1 MARRKV
7 AVGAEFTVGENEVKH
22 VPTTATFY
30 AYPAQDEISSYL
42 MGHMGSV
49 LPNGDDYE
57 EDSIKAIAVRLM
69 QRRRRR

>member
-7 AVGAEFTVGENEVKH
+7 AVEAEFTIDENEVKH

-30 AYPAQDEISSYL
+30 ACPGQISGYL

-69 QRRRRR
+69 QRGRVR